1 MKHLRIKIIFLLI
14 GLYSQLAL
22 GQINDADRHFV
33 ILSGQEKHDTIS
45 SKFQP
50 TSVSGLVSN
59 CIVGISNIGNELWK
73 ITISPP
79 QGANDYTGK
88 ASAVLQYTDGLKPRW
103 ITFHINFVASAITTK
118 ADFVTIAT
126 DDQIEINALAND
138 ITTATS
144 LTLVGV
150 SHVQSGTA
158 VLSNGKILYIPAAD
172 EDNDFILYSVK
183 DDKGAVAN
191 GVVYLLREQSTVAL
205 KDTIQ
210 LSLLN
215 TQTTFITLPFS
226 GFIQSTPPSY
236 GQIELKH
243 EQVYQYTPNKGSNN
257 RDVFVLKSGNY
268 ERVIVVNILK
278 KNQNTSSIKDDA
290 IFTSKNT
297 SVSFDVFKNDLSS
310 NFPITSFS
318 PELIKGN
325 KGSFTYTPPAGYTG
339 IKNFT
344 YTVNYGNYQAQ
355 GKITITVGNF
365 APIQPVDYTFNTL
378 KNAPLAITY
387 NVPIAQYS
395 FKVLNEPE
403 FGTAEVFDINTS
415 ITDECNTIKSKAI
428 LTYTPYNNY
437 YGSDSFDIEYCV
449 PNNPCVVYKIY
460 IRVHDHNGSVCPCA
474 GPNCVWSGDMN
485 GDGRVSISD
494 ILPLGRFIG
503 LSGKSRSD
511 INLPYRGGQKSEDWA
526 YQQPNGLNI
535 KHIDADGDGL
545 LSVSDTA
552 GIITN
557 FGLVHNFVPTEV
569 FALKEYGFQLVPNST
584 ELDSGDLLVLDVIL
598 GTPSKPLVD
607 LLGMVYSLNF
617 APHIFAPGSIYAE
630 FYKDSWLTKGNGSI
644 QMSKNSASGTL
655 QAGVVKAGAIV
666 VDEAEGFKP
675 KGASGNG
682 SIGKI
687 YAIVVDEAEG
697 FKTKD
702 GSGTQNDVLYR
713 NVWTDGIE
721 LEDIDGE
728 KYRIPDAYAEFRVNR
743 EKKIAVPTEDKLI
756 IYPNPVQDALNLHFN
771 GRNIIKGY
779 KLYDAMGSMV
789 AAMDE
794 VNQQSISVN
803 TSLMTAG
810 VYIMQVV
817 TTQGTI
823 TKKITVSPKE

>member
-1 MKHLRIKIIFLLI
+1 MAF
-14 GLYSQLAL
+14 
-22 GQINDADRHFV
+22 GQINDADRHYV

-50 TSVSGLVSN
+50 SVVSGLVSN
-59 CIVGISNIGNELWK
+59 CIASISNIGNEKWK
-73 ITISPP
+73 ITISPS
-79 QGANDYTGK
+79 QGSNDFTGK
-88 ASAVLQYTDGLKPRW
+88 ASAVLQYTDGIKSRW
-103 ITFHINFVASAITTK
+103 ITYHIHFVASAITTN
-118 ADFVTIAT
+118 ADFVTIVS
-126 DDQIEINALAND
+126 DDQIEINPLTND
-138 ITTATS
+138 FTTATS
-144 LTLVGV
+144 LTLVGI

-158 VLSNGKILYIPAAD
+158 VLSYGKILYTPATD
-172 EDNDFILYSVK
+172 DDNDFILYSVK

-191 GVVYLLREQSTVAL
+191 GVVYLLREQSPVAL

-210 LSLLN
+210 LSVLN
-215 TQTTFITLPFS
+215 TQTTYITLPFS
-226 GFIQSTPPSY
+226 GFIQSTSPAY
-236 GQIELKH
+236 GQIVLKH
-243 EQVYQYTPNKGSNN
+243 EQVYQYIPNKGSNN
-257 RDVFVLKSGNY
+257 RDVFVLKNGNY

-278 KNQNTSSIKDDA
+278 KTQNTSSVKDDA
-290 IFTSKNT
+290 IFTPKNT
-297 SVSFDVFKNDLSS
+297 SVSFDVFKNDLST

-318 PELIKGN
+318 TELIKGN
-325 KGSFTYTPPAGYTG
+325 KGNFTYTPPSGYSG

-355 GKITITVGNF
+355 GKITITIGNY
-365 APIQPVDYTFNTL
+365 APIQSVDYTFNTL

-387 NVPIAQYS
+387 NVPIAQYT
-395 FKVLNEPE
+395 FKVLNAPE
-403 FGTAEVFDINTS
+403 FGTAEVFDINTT

-511 INLPYRGGQKSEDWA
+511 INLPYRGGQKSEDWT

-545 LSVSDTA
+545 LSVLDTA
-552 GIITN
+552 AISEN
-557 FGLVHNFVPTEV
+557 FGLVHNFVPSEV
-569 FALKEYGFQLVPNST
+569 FAVKDFGFQLLPNTT
-584 ELDSGDLLVLDVIL
+584 ELDSGDLLVMDVIL
-598 GTPSKPLVD
+598 GTPSKPVVD

-617 APHIFAPGSIYAE
+617 APHIFASGTMYAE
-630 FYKDSWLTKGNGSI
+630 FFKDSWLTKGNPSI
-644 QMSKNSASGTL
+644 QMSKKPSPGVL

-666 VDEAEGFKP
+666 TDEIDGFKP
-675 KGASGNG
+675 TGATGQG
-682 SIGKI
+682 IIGKV
-687 YAIVVDEAEG
+687 YAIVTDEIDG
-697 FKTKD
+697 FRPSP
-702 GSGTQNDVLYR
+702 GSNNTDTYLYR
-713 NVWTDGIE
+713 SVNTDGIE
-721 LEDIDGE
+721 IEDIDGE
-728 KYRIPDAYAEFRVNR
+728 KYMIPDVYTEFRVKT
-743 EKKIAVPTEDKLI
+743 EKKTPVPSEDKLM

-779 KLYDAMGSMV
+779 KLYDAMGVMV
-789 AAMDE
+789 VAMDE
-794 VNQQSISVN
+794 VNQQAISVN
-803 TSLMTAG
+803 TAQMTAG

-823 TKKITVSPKE
+823 TKKITISPKD